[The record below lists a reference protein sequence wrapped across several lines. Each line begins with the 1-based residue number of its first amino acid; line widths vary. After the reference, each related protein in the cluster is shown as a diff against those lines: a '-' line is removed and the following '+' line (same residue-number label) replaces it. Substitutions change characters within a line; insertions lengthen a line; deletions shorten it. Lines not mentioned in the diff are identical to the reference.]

1 MAADEKNWNI
11 LVVFLTK
18 LCIHQD
24 TSLALTD
31 SLNLENS
38 LNKMF
43 ESILKKELD
52 IFENNTSLS
61 VIWCLLKSLQYI

>member
-31 SLNLENS
+31 SLHSENS